1 MTLRSWLSNQRQSS
15 IPLALPEGEGDGPR
29 LPDAA
34 EEFALIDS
42 AKQGNREAFDL
53 LVRQQMPMLQR
64 FLTGRIGR
72 RDAVEDIVQETL
84 LGAWTALPSFEP
96 RVRFRTWLLRI
107 AANKTADY
115 LRSAVR
121 RDRYE
126 KPLETETAM
135 PSGENVQ
142 ADSERRGMIRQ
153 ALSQLS
159 GAQREVI
166 EMYYYAELTLP
177 EISRLTGRNLNT
189 VKYQFYAA
197 HTAAALILKE
207 ESDDFSTNVG
217 AASSGANRRP
227 AARGE
232 RLVAPATVSCMVAP
246 GAMGQAGQ

>member
-1 MTLRSWLSNQRQSS
+1 MTLRSWLSNQRQNS
-15 IPLALPEGEGDGPR
+15 IPFALPEGEGDGTR
-29 LPDAA
+29 LPEAA
-34 EEFALIDS
+34 DESTLITS
-42 AKQGNREAFDL
+42 ARQGDRQAFDL
-53 LVRQQMPMLQR
+53 LVRLQMPMLQR

-126 KPLETETAM
+126 RPLESETAVT
-135 PSGENVQ
+135 SGENLQ
-142 ADSERRGMIRQ
+142 ADSERRGMVRQ

-197 HTAAALILKE
+197 HTAAAAILKE
-207 ESDDFSTNVG
+207 ESDDFSTNVR
-217 AASSGANRRP
+217 AAPSGANRRP
-227 AARGE
+227 STRGE
-232 RLVAPATVSCMVAP
+232 RVVAPTVTCMVSP